1 MSKLSLTEATM
12 LALQGKLEES
22 KPATHRRSKK
32 QENIDVN
39 VDDKTAVSVIGN
51 ETIVD
56 TEKATIIV
64 DKKEDEF
71 VPETSDG
78 IVDDTSLPME
88 APDEDVVE
96 VPVDGDETIIPED
109 KVPVEQDDEDEAVLD
124 AEADVDLPLGDTETE
139 EDDEDDE
146 DDDEEDEED
155 KEESKKVESK
165 SKKTETLG
173 YHAGQCPDCK
183 SDDLSFEEP
192 NIYEDGM
199 DYPFHC
205 NSCGAD
211 GVERYN
217 IDYVESETNELDE
230 SKKVEKVNKDNIDIN
245 NAIANPQLKA
255 NREKIRQ
262 AGYETDKKSV
272 TNPRNGRTFQ
282 TKYAPNKDKIDWK
295 NRLDKEKT
303 DFTAIVGPESD
314 KIPSSRKIK
323 QRSTLATYSKADAD
337 AYGVKYGPE
346 RESKKTESV
355 EDVEDIYKSTNL
367 FKALCDEVEDITCE
381 DGEKPSRE
389 QIEKAVDI
397 VINGYDYIWEDLHT
411 ALRTEIDKITG
422 YNEDTDSFKPRYE
435 AKSKRRSLGKVTEK
449 VIKYSSKTFKEALNK
464 YYTTNTKTIES
475 VDLTKFNAGRNFI
488 KMEVKL
494 TNKDGMVASKI
505 LEMKEIAKNKNF
517 TKYAMVENSR
527 IKNES
532 KSNISML
539 VATNKDK
546 VLECKY
552 IKK

>member
-109 KVPVEQDDEDEAVLD
+109 EVPVEQADEDEAVLD

-139 EDDEDDE
+139 EDND
-146 DDDEEDEED
+146 ED
-155 KEESKKVESK
+155 KEESKKVESV
-165 SKKTETLG
+165 EIEV
-173 YHAGQCPDCK
+173 
-183 SDDLSFEEP
+183 SDDGKEVEVTTDNGEEVEVKDETP
-192 NIYEDGM
+192 EENEEDS
-199 DYPFHC
+199 DT
-205 NSCGAD
+205 
-211 GVERYN
+211 
-217 IDYVESETNELDE
+217 ESEDE
-230 SKKVEKVNKDNIDIN
+230 TSIEVPEDVEENKKVEKVNKDNIDIN

-355 EDVEDIYKSTNL
+355 EDVEDIYKSSNL
-367 FKALCDEVEDITCE
+367 FKAMCDEVEDMTCE
-381 DGEKPSRE
+381 DEIQPTKE
-389 QIEKAVDI
+389 QIDEIVDAF
-397 VINGYDYIWEDLHT
+397 INGYDFVWEDIHI
-411 ALRTEIDKITG
+411 ALRDEIDRVMNKKPETE
-422 YNEDTDSFKPRYE
+422 NLKPRYE

-475 VDLTKFNAGRNFI
+475 VDLTKFSAGRNFI

>member
-22 KPATHRRSKK
+22 KPAIHRRSKK

-71 VPETSDG
+71 TPETSDG

-88 APDEDVVE
+88 APNEDVVE

-109 KVPVEQDDEDEAVLD
+109 EVEQADEDEAVLD
-124 AEADVDLPLGDTETE
+124 AEADVDLPLADTETE
-139 EDDEDDE
+139 N
-146 DDDEEDEED
+146 EEDEED
-155 KEESKKVESK
+155 KEESKKVESV
-165 SKKTETLG
+165 EIEV
-173 YHAGQCPDCK
+173 
-183 SDDLSFEEP
+183 SDDGKEVEVTTDNGEEVEVKDETP
-192 NIYEDGM
+192 EENEEDN
-199 DYPFHC
+199 DT
-205 NSCGAD
+205 
-211 GVERYN
+211 
-217 IDYVESETNELDE
+217 ESEDEISIEVPEDVEIPEDVEE
-230 SKKVEKVNKDNIDIN
+230 SKKVESKDKYTLDNIDDAIHN
-245 NAIANPQLKA
+245 IRSKIAKQRNYDRRRDAVCLSIGDDDAVYKPMYDELKKLNAI
-255 NREKIRQ
+255 
-262 AGYETDKKSV
+262 KKDLL
-272 TNPRNGRTFQ
+272 
-282 TKYAPNKDKIDWK
+282 A
-295 NRLDKEKT
+295 KE
-303 DFTAIVGPESD
+303 DN
-314 KIPSSRKIK
+314 
-323 QRSTLATYSKADAD
+323 
-337 AYGVKYGPE
+337 
-346 RESKKTESV
+346 KTESKTIKK
-355 EDVEDIYKSTNL
+355 EDIEKPAEDIYKSSNL
-367 FKALCDEVEDITCE
+367 FKALCDEVEDITCQ

-389 QIEKAVDI
+389 QIEEAVDT
-397 VINGYDYIWEDLHT
+397 VINGYDSIWEDLHT
-411 ALRTEIDKITG
+411 ALKTEIDKITG
-422 YNEDTDSFKPRYE
+422 YDEETDSFKPRYE
-435 AKSKRRSLGKVTEK
+435 AKSHRKSLGKVTEK

-475 VDLTKFNAGRNFI
+475 VDLTKFSAGRNFI

-505 LEMKEIAKNKNF
+505 LEMKEIARNKNF
-517 TKYAMVENSR
+517 TKYAMIENSK
-527 IKNES
+527 IKKES

>member
-96 VPVDGDETIIPED
+96 VPVDGNDTIIPED
-109 KVPVEQDDEDEAVLD
+109 EVPVEQADEDEAVLD

-139 EDDEDDE
+139 EDND
-146 DDDEEDEED
+146 ED
-155 KEESKKVESK
+155 KEESKKVESV
-165 SKKTETLG
+165 EIEV
-173 YHAGQCPDCK
+173 
-183 SDDLSFEEP
+183 SDDGKDVEVTTDNGEEVEVKDETP
-192 NIYEDGM
+192 EENEEDS
-199 DYPFHC
+199 DT
-205 NSCGAD
+205 
-211 GVERYN
+211 
-217 IDYVESETNELDE
+217 ESEDETSIEAPEDVEE
-230 SKKVEKVNKDNIDIN
+230 SKKVESIDT
-245 NAIANPQLKA
+245 
-255 NREKIRQ
+255 EH
-262 AGYETDKKSV
+262 
-272 TNPRNGRTFQ
+272 
-282 TKYAPNKDKIDWK
+282 
-295 NRLDKEKT
+295 
-303 DFTAIVGPESD
+303 
-314 KIPSSRKIK
+314 
-323 QRSTLATYSKADAD
+323 AT
-337 AYGVKYGPE
+337 
-346 RESKKTESV
+346 
-355 EDVEDIYKSTNL
+355 EDIYKSTNL

-381 DGEKPSRE
+381 DGEKPSKE

-397 VINGYDYIWEDLHT
+397 VINGYDYIWEDLHI
-411 ALRTEIDKITG
+411 ALKTEIDKITG

-475 VDLTKFNAGRNFI
+475 VDLTKFSAGRNFI

>member
-96 VPVDGDETIIPED
+96 VPVDGNDTIIPED
-109 KVPVEQDDEDEAVLD
+109 EVPVEQADEDEAVLD

-139 EDDEDDE
+139 EDND
-146 DDDEEDEED
+146 ED
-155 KEESKKVESK
+155 KEESKKVESV
-165 SKKTETLG
+165 EIEV
-173 YHAGQCPDCK
+173 
-183 SDDLSFEEP
+183 SDDGKEVEVTTDNGEEVEVKDETP
-192 NIYEDGM
+192 EENEEDN
-199 DYPFHC
+199 DT
-205 NSCGAD
+205 
-211 GVERYN
+211 
-217 IDYVESETNELDE
+217 ESEDETSIEVPEDVEIPEDVEE
-230 SKKVEKVNKDNIDIN
+230 SKTIKKEDIEKP
-245 NAIANPQLKA
+245 A
-255 NREKIRQ
+255 
-262 AGYETDKKSV
+262 
-272 TNPRNGRTFQ
+272 
-282 TKYAPNKDKIDWK
+282 
-295 NRLDKEKT
+295 
-303 DFTAIVGPESD
+303 
-314 KIPSSRKIK
+314 
-323 QRSTLATYSKADAD
+323 
-337 AYGVKYGPE
+337 
-346 RESKKTESV
+346 
-355 EDVEDIYKSTNL
+355 EDIYKSSNL
-367 FKALCDEVEDITCE
+367 FKALCDEVEDITCQ

-389 QIEKAVDI
+389 QIEEAVDT
-397 VINGYDYIWEDLHT
+397 VINGYDSIWEDLHT
-411 ALRTEIDKITG
+411 ALKIEIDKITG
-422 YNEDTDSFKPRYE
+422 YDEETDSFKPRYE
-435 AKSKRRSLGKVTEK
+435 AKSHRKSLGKVTEK

-475 VDLTKFNAGRNFI
+475 VDLTKFSAGRNFI

-505 LEMKEIAKNKNF
+505 LEMKEIARNKNF
-517 TKYAMVENSR
+517 TKYAMIENSK
-527 IKNES
+527 IKKES

>member
-22 KPATHRRSKK
+22 VPATHRKRSKK

-56 TEKATIIV
+56 TEDATIIV

-88 APDEDVVE
+88 APEEDVVE

-109 KVPVEQDDEDEAVLD
+109 EIPEEQADEDEAVLN
-124 AEADVDLPLGDTETE
+124 AEADVDLPLGNTE
-139 EDDEDDE
+139 D
-146 DDDEEDEED
+146 DEED
-155 KEESKKVESK
+155 KEESKKVQENV
-165 SKKTETLG
+165 EIEV
-173 YHAGQCPDCK
+173 
-183 SDDLSFEEP
+183 SDDGKEIEVTTDDGEEVEVKDETP
-192 NIYEDGM
+192 EENEEVENDNNEEETSIEVPEEEKEDEVIEE
-199 DYPFHC
+199 
-205 NSCGAD
+205 NKKLKKEAT
-211 GVERYN
+211 E
-217 IDYVESETNELDE
+217 DE
-230 SKKVEKVNKDNIDIN
+230 
-245 NAIANPQLKA
+245 
-255 NREKIRQ
+255 
-262 AGYETDKKSV
+262 
-272 TNPRNGRTFQ
+272 
-282 TKYAPNKDKIDWK
+282 
-295 NRLDKEKT
+295 
-303 DFTAIVGPESD
+303 
-314 KIPSSRKIK
+314 
-323 QRSTLATYSKADAD
+323 
-337 AYGVKYGPE
+337 
-346 RESKKTESV
+346 
-355 EDVEDIYKSTNL
+355 IYKSSNL
-367 FKALCDEVEDITCE
+367 FKALCDEVTDIVCQ
-381 DGEKPSRE
+381 DGEKPTQE
-389 QIEKAVDI
+389 QIEQAVDA

-411 ALRTEIDKITG
+411 ALQNEIDKITG
-422 YNEDTDSFKPRYE
+422 YNEETDSFKPRYE
-435 AKSKRRSLGKVTEK
+435 AKSHKKSLGKVTEK

-464 YYTTNTKTIES
+464 FYTSNTKTIEK
-475 VDLTKFNAGRNFI
+475 VELTKFDMGKNSI

-517 TKYAMVENSR
+517 TKYSMVENSR
-527 IKNES
+527 IKTEN

>member
-96 VPVDGDETIIPED
+96 VPVDGDDTIIPED
-109 KVPVEQDDEDEAVLD
+109 EVPVEQADEDEAVLD
-124 AEADVDLPLGDTETE
+124 AEADVDLPLGDTGTENE
-139 EDDEDDE
+139 EDSDTES
-146 DDDEEDEED
+146 EDETSIEAPED
-155 KEESKKVESK
+155 VEENKKVESID
-165 SKKTETLG
+165 TE
-173 YHAGQCPDCK
+173 HA
-183 SDDLSFEEP
+183 
-192 NIYEDGM
+192 
-199 DYPFHC
+199 
-205 NSCGAD
+205 
-211 GVERYN
+211 
-217 IDYVESETNELDE
+217 T
-230 SKKVEKVNKDNIDIN
+230 
-245 NAIANPQLKA
+245 
-255 NREKIRQ
+255 
-262 AGYETDKKSV
+262 
-272 TNPRNGRTFQ
+272 
-282 TKYAPNKDKIDWK
+282 
-295 NRLDKEKT
+295 
-303 DFTAIVGPESD
+303 
-314 KIPSSRKIK
+314 
-323 QRSTLATYSKADAD
+323 
-337 AYGVKYGPE
+337 
-346 RESKKTESV
+346 
-355 EDVEDIYKSTNL
+355 EDIYKSTNL

-397 VINGYDYIWEDLHT
+397 VINGYDYIWEDLHI
-411 ALRTEIDKITG
+411 ALKTEIDKITG

-475 VDLTKFNAGRNFI
+475 VDLTKFSAGRNFI

>member
-96 VPVDGDETIIPED
+96 VPVDGNDTIIPED
-109 KVPVEQDDEDEAVLD
+109 EVPVEQVDEDEAVLD

-139 EDDEDDE
+139 EDND
-146 DDDEEDEED
+146 ED
-155 KEESKKVESK
+155 KEESKKVESV
-165 SKKTETLG
+165 EIEV
-173 YHAGQCPDCK
+173 
-183 SDDLSFEEP
+183 SDDGKDVEVTTDNGEEVEVKDETP
-192 NIYEDGM
+192 EENEEDS
-199 DYPFHC
+199 DT
-205 NSCGAD
+205 
-211 GVERYN
+211 
-217 IDYVESETNELDE
+217 ESEDE
-230 SKKVEKVNKDNIDIN
+230 TSIEVPEDVEENKKVESIDT
-245 NAIANPQLKA
+245 
-255 NREKIRQ
+255 EH
-262 AGYETDKKSV
+262 
-272 TNPRNGRTFQ
+272 
-282 TKYAPNKDKIDWK
+282 
-295 NRLDKEKT
+295 
-303 DFTAIVGPESD
+303 
-314 KIPSSRKIK
+314 
-323 QRSTLATYSKADAD
+323 AT
-337 AYGVKYGPE
+337 
-346 RESKKTESV
+346 
-355 EDVEDIYKSTNL
+355 EDIYKSTNL

-381 DGEKPSRE
+381 DGEKPSKE

-397 VINGYDYIWEDLHT
+397 VINGYDYIWEDLHI
-411 ALRTEIDKITG
+411 ALKTEIDKITG

-475 VDLTKFNAGRNFI
+475 VDLTKFSAGRNFI

>member
-96 VPVDGDETIIPED
+96 VPVDGDDTIIPED
-109 KVPVEQDDEDEAVLD
+109 EVPVEQADEDEAVLD

-139 EDDEDDE
+139 EDND
-146 DDDEEDEED
+146 ED
-155 KEESKKVESK
+155 KEESKKVESV
-165 SKKTETLG
+165 EIEV
-173 YHAGQCPDCK
+173 
-183 SDDLSFEEP
+183 SDDGKDVEVTTDNGEEVEVKDETP
-192 NIYEDGM
+192 EENEEDS
-199 DYPFHC
+199 DT
-205 NSCGAD
+205 
-211 GVERYN
+211 
-217 IDYVESETNELDE
+217 ESEDE
-230 SKKVEKVNKDNIDIN
+230 TSIEVPEDVEENKKVESIDT
-245 NAIANPQLKA
+245 
-255 NREKIRQ
+255 EH
-262 AGYETDKKSV
+262 
-272 TNPRNGRTFQ
+272 
-282 TKYAPNKDKIDWK
+282 
-295 NRLDKEKT
+295 
-303 DFTAIVGPESD
+303 
-314 KIPSSRKIK
+314 
-323 QRSTLATYSKADAD
+323 AT
-337 AYGVKYGPE
+337 
-346 RESKKTESV
+346 
-355 EDVEDIYKSTNL
+355 EDIYKSTNL

-381 DGEKPSRE
+381 DGEKPSKE

-397 VINGYDYIWEDLHT
+397 VINGYDYIWEDLHI
-411 ALRTEIDKITG
+411 ALKTEIDKITG

-475 VDLTKFNAGRNFI
+475 VDLTKFSAGRNFI

>member
-88 APDEDVVE
+88 APDEDAVE
-96 VPVDGDETIIPED
+96 VPVDGDDTIIPED
-109 KVPVEQDDEDEAVLD
+109 EVPVEQADEDEAVLD

-139 EDDEDDE
+139 EDND
-146 DDDEEDEED
+146 ED
-155 KEESKKVESK
+155 KEESKKVESV
-165 SKKTETLG
+165 EIEV
-173 YHAGQCPDCK
+173 
-183 SDDLSFEEP
+183 SDDGKDVEVTTDNGEEVEVKDETP
-192 NIYEDGM
+192 EENEEDS
-199 DYPFHC
+199 DT
-205 NSCGAD
+205 
-211 GVERYN
+211 
-217 IDYVESETNELDE
+217 ESEDE
-230 SKKVEKVNKDNIDIN
+230 TSIEAPEDVEENKKVESIDT
-245 NAIANPQLKA
+245 
-255 NREKIRQ
+255 EH
-262 AGYETDKKSV
+262 
-272 TNPRNGRTFQ
+272 
-282 TKYAPNKDKIDWK
+282 
-295 NRLDKEKT
+295 
-303 DFTAIVGPESD
+303 
-314 KIPSSRKIK
+314 
-323 QRSTLATYSKADAD
+323 AT
-337 AYGVKYGPE
+337 
-346 RESKKTESV
+346 
-355 EDVEDIYKSTNL
+355 EDIYKSTNL

-381 DGEKPSRE
+381 DGEKPSKE

-397 VINGYDYIWEDLHT
+397 VINGYDYIWEDLHI
-411 ALRTEIDKITG
+411 ALKTEIDKITG

-475 VDLTKFNAGRNFI
+475 VDLTKFSAGRNFI

>member
-96 VPVDGDETIIPED
+96 VPVDGDDTIIPED
-109 KVPVEQDDEDEAVLD
+109 EVPVEQADEDEAVLD

-139 EDDEDDE
+139 EDND
-146 DDDEEDEED
+146 ED
-155 KEESKKVESK
+155 KEESKKVESV
-165 SKKTETLG
+165 EIEV
-173 YHAGQCPDCK
+173 
-183 SDDLSFEEP
+183 SDDGKDVEVTTDNGEEVEVKDETP
-192 NIYEDGM
+192 EENEEDS
-199 DYPFHC
+199 DT
-205 NSCGAD
+205 
-211 GVERYN
+211 
-217 IDYVESETNELDE
+217 ESEDE
-230 SKKVEKVNKDNIDIN
+230 TSIEVPEDVEENKKVESIDT
-245 NAIANPQLKA
+245 
-255 NREKIRQ
+255 EH
-262 AGYETDKKSV
+262 
-272 TNPRNGRTFQ
+272 
-282 TKYAPNKDKIDWK
+282 
-295 NRLDKEKT
+295 
-303 DFTAIVGPESD
+303 
-314 KIPSSRKIK
+314 
-323 QRSTLATYSKADAD
+323 AT
-337 AYGVKYGPE
+337 
-346 RESKKTESV
+346 
-355 EDVEDIYKSTNL
+355 EDIYKSTNL

-397 VINGYDYIWEDLHT
+397 VINGYDYIWEDLHI
-411 ALRTEIDKITG
+411 ALKTEIDKITG

-475 VDLTKFNAGRNFI
+475 VDLTKFSAGRNFI

>member
-96 VPVDGDETIIPED
+96 VPVDGDDTIIPED
-109 KVPVEQDDEDEAVLD
+109 EVPVEQADEDEAVLD

-139 EDDEDDE
+139 EDND
-146 DDDEEDEED
+146 ED
-155 KEESKKVESK
+155 KEESKKVESV
-165 SKKTETLG
+165 EIEV
-173 YHAGQCPDCK
+173 
-183 SDDLSFEEP
+183 SDDGKDVEVTTDNGEEVEVKDETP
-192 NIYEDGM
+192 EENEEDS
-199 DYPFHC
+199 DT
-205 NSCGAD
+205 
-211 GVERYN
+211 
-217 IDYVESETNELDE
+217 ESEDE
-230 SKKVEKVNKDNIDIN
+230 TSIEAPEDVEENKKVESIDT
-245 NAIANPQLKA
+245 
-255 NREKIRQ
+255 EH
-262 AGYETDKKSV
+262 
-272 TNPRNGRTFQ
+272 
-282 TKYAPNKDKIDWK
+282 
-295 NRLDKEKT
+295 
-303 DFTAIVGPESD
+303 
-314 KIPSSRKIK
+314 
-323 QRSTLATYSKADAD
+323 AT
-337 AYGVKYGPE
+337 
-346 RESKKTESV
+346 
-355 EDVEDIYKSTNL
+355 EDIYKSTNL

-381 DGEKPSRE
+381 DGEKPSKE

-397 VINGYDYIWEDLHT
+397 VINGYDYIWEDLHI
-411 ALRTEIDKITG
+411 ALKTEIDKITG

-475 VDLTKFNAGRNFI
+475 VDLTKFSAGRNFI

>member
-1 MSKLSLTEATM
+1 MSKLNLTEATM

-22 KPATHRRSKK
+22 KPVKHSKMARKLTKK
-32 QENIDVN
+32 QENIDIN
-39 VDDKTAVSVIGN
+39 VDEKTAVSVMGN

-96 VPVDGDETIIPED
+96 VPVDGDDTIIPED
-109 KVPVEQDDEDEAVLD
+109 EVPVEQADEDEAVLD

-139 EDDEDDE
+139 EDND
-146 DDDEEDEED
+146 ED
-155 KEESKKVESK
+155 KEESKKVESV
-165 SKKTETLG
+165 EIEV
-173 YHAGQCPDCK
+173 
-183 SDDLSFEEP
+183 SDDGKDVEVTTDNGEEVEVKDETP
-192 NIYEDGM
+192 EENEEDS
-199 DYPFHC
+199 DT
-205 NSCGAD
+205 
-211 GVERYN
+211 
-217 IDYVESETNELDE
+217 ESEDE
-230 SKKVEKVNKDNIDIN
+230 TSIEAPEDVEENKKVEKVNKDNIDIN

-355 EDVEDIYKSTNL
+355 EDVEDIYKSSNL
-367 FKALCDEVEDITCE
+367 FKALCDEITDIVVEDDEQPTQ
-381 DGEKPSRE
+381 E
-389 QIEKAVDI
+389 QIETAVDV

-411 ALRTEIDKITG
+411 ALRTEIDKVTG
-422 YNEDTDSFKPRYE
+422 KGDGDEYQPRYE
-435 AKSKRRSLGKVTEK
+435 AKSHRKSLGAVTEAK
-449 VIKYSSKTFKEALNK
+449 TVKYSSKSFKEALNK
-464 YYTTNTKTIES
+464 FYTSNTKTIES
-475 VDLTKFNAGRNFI
+475 VELTKFDMTRDTI
-488 KMEVKL
+488 KLEAKL
-494 TNKDGMVASKI
+494 TNKDGMTTTKI
-505 LEMKEIAKNKNF
+505 LEMKKVANNKNF
-517 TKYAMVENSR
+517 TKYAIKENS
-527 IKNES
+527 KVKTES
-532 KSNISML
+532 KSNITML
-539 VATNKDK
+539 ISTNKDNI
-546 VLECKY
+546 LECKY
-552 IKK
+552 IRK

>member
-96 VPVDGDETIIPED
+96 VPVDGNDTIIPED
-109 KVPVEQDDEDEAVLD
+109 EVPVEQADEDEAVLD

-139 EDDEDDE
+139 EDND
-146 DDDEEDEED
+146 ED
-155 KEESKKVESK
+155 KEESKKVESV
-165 SKKTETLG
+165 EIEV
-173 YHAGQCPDCK
+173 
-183 SDDLSFEEP
+183 SDDGKDVEVTTDNGEEVEVKDETP
-192 NIYEDGM
+192 EENEEDS
-199 DYPFHC
+199 DT
-205 NSCGAD
+205 
-211 GVERYN
+211 
-217 IDYVESETNELDE
+217 ESEDE
-230 SKKVEKVNKDNIDIN
+230 TPIEAPEDVEENKKVESIDT
-245 NAIANPQLKA
+245 
-255 NREKIRQ
+255 EH
-262 AGYETDKKSV
+262 
-272 TNPRNGRTFQ
+272 
-282 TKYAPNKDKIDWK
+282 
-295 NRLDKEKT
+295 
-303 DFTAIVGPESD
+303 
-314 KIPSSRKIK
+314 
-323 QRSTLATYSKADAD
+323 AT
-337 AYGVKYGPE
+337 
-346 RESKKTESV
+346 
-355 EDVEDIYKSTNL
+355 EDIYKSTNL

-381 DGEKPSRE
+381 DGEKPSKE

-397 VINGYDYIWEDLHT
+397 VINGYDYIWEDLHI
-411 ALRTEIDKITG
+411 ALKTEIDKITG

-475 VDLTKFNAGRNFI
+475 VDLTKFSAGRNFI

>member
-96 VPVDGDETIIPED
+96 VPVDGDDTIIPED
-109 KVPVEQDDEDEAVLD
+109 EVPVEQADEDEAVLD

-139 EDDEDDE
+139 EDND
-146 DDDEEDEED
+146 ED
-155 KEESKKVESK
+155 KEESKKVESV
-165 SKKTETLG
+165 EIEV
-173 YHAGQCPDCK
+173 
-183 SDDLSFEEP
+183 SDDGKDVEVTTDNGEEVEVKDETP
-192 NIYEDGM
+192 EENEEDS
-199 DYPFHC
+199 DT
-205 NSCGAD
+205 
-211 GVERYN
+211 
-217 IDYVESETNELDE
+217 ESEDE
-230 SKKVEKVNKDNIDIN
+230 TSIEAPEDVEENKKVESIDT
-245 NAIANPQLKA
+245 
-255 NREKIRQ
+255 EH
-262 AGYETDKKSV
+262 
-272 TNPRNGRTFQ
+272 
-282 TKYAPNKDKIDWK
+282 
-295 NRLDKEKT
+295 
-303 DFTAIVGPESD
+303 
-314 KIPSSRKIK
+314 
-323 QRSTLATYSKADAD
+323 AT
-337 AYGVKYGPE
+337 
-346 RESKKTESV
+346 
-355 EDVEDIYKSTNL
+355 EDIYKSTNL

-381 DGEKPSRE
+381 DGEKPSKE

-397 VINGYDYIWEDLHT
+397 VINGYDYIWEDLHI
-411 ALRTEIDKITG
+411 ALKTEIDKITG
-422 YNEDTDSFKPRYE
+422 YNEDTDSFTPRYE

-475 VDLTKFNAGRNFI
+475 VDLTKFSAGRNFI

>member
-88 APDEDVVE
+88 APDEDAVE
-96 VPVDGDETIIPED
+96 VPVDGDDTIIPED
-109 KVPVEQDDEDEAVLD
+109 EVPVEQADEDEAVLD

-139 EDDEDDE
+139 EDND
-146 DDDEEDEED
+146 ED
-155 KEESKKVESK
+155 KEESKKVESV
-165 SKKTETLG
+165 EIEI
-173 YHAGQCPDCK
+173 
-183 SDDLSFEEP
+183 SDDGKDVEVTTDNGEEVEVKDETP
-192 NIYEDGM
+192 EENEEDS
-199 DYPFHC
+199 DT
-205 NSCGAD
+205 
-211 GVERYN
+211 
-217 IDYVESETNELDE
+217 ESEDE
-230 SKKVEKVNKDNIDIN
+230 TSIEAPEDVEENKKVESIDT
-245 NAIANPQLKA
+245 
-255 NREKIRQ
+255 EH
-262 AGYETDKKSV
+262 
-272 TNPRNGRTFQ
+272 
-282 TKYAPNKDKIDWK
+282 
-295 NRLDKEKT
+295 
-303 DFTAIVGPESD
+303 
-314 KIPSSRKIK
+314 
-323 QRSTLATYSKADAD
+323 AT
-337 AYGVKYGPE
+337 
-346 RESKKTESV
+346 
-355 EDVEDIYKSTNL
+355 EDIYKSTNL

-397 VINGYDYIWEDLHT
+397 VINGYDYIWEDLHI
-411 ALRTEIDKITG
+411 ALKTEIDKITG

-475 VDLTKFNAGRNFI
+475 VDLTKFSAGRNFI

>member
-109 KVPVEQDDEDEAVLD
+109 EVPVEQADEDEAVLD

-139 EDDEDDE
+139 EDND
-146 DDDEEDEED
+146 ED

-165 SKKTETLG
+165 KLNEDFWSSEMLTWEEWLEEWFEREANYRAEQDTTVDVDSMSPEEIERLDSKLYDEVRADMEANEEKLKKE
-173 YHAGQCPDCK
+173 YQQYIQDYINNA
-183 SDDLSFEEP
+183 DDYIAQLKKQ
-192 NIYEDGM
+192 
-199 DYPFHC
+199 HKK
-205 NSCGAD
+205 
-211 GVERYN
+211 
-217 IDYVESETNELDE
+217 E
-230 SKKVEKVNKDNIDIN
+230 SKKVESVEIEVSDDGKEVEVTTDNGEEVEVKD
-245 NAIANPQLKA
+245 
-255 NREKIRQ
+255 
-262 AGYETDKKSV
+262 ETPEEDVEADNVDNDEETSIE
-272 TNPRNGRTFQ
+272 
-282 TKYAPNKDKIDWK
+282 APEDV
-295 NRLDKEKT
+295 E
-303 DFTAIVGPESD
+303 
-314 KIPSSRKIK
+314 
-323 QRSTLATYSKADAD
+323 
-337 AYGVKYGPE
+337 
-346 RESKKTESV
+346 ESKKVESIDTEHAT
-355 EDVEDIYKSTNL
+355 EDIYKSSNL
-367 FKALCDEVEDITCE
+367 FKAMCDEVEDMTCE
-381 DGEKPSRE
+381 DEIQPTKE
-389 QIEKAVDI
+389 QIDEIVDAF
-397 VINGYDYIWEDLHT
+397 INGYDFVWEDIHI
-411 ALRTEIDKITG
+411 ALRDEIDRVMNKKPETE
-422 YNEDTDSFKPRYE
+422 NLKPRYE
-435 AKSKRRSLGKVTEK
+435 AKSKRKSLGKVTEK

>member
-88 APDEDVVE
+88 AP
-96 VPVDGDETIIPED
+96 VPVDGNDTIIPED
-109 KVPVEQDDEDEAVLD
+109 EVPVEQADEDEAVLD

-139 EDDEDDE
+139 EDND
-146 DDDEEDEED
+146 ED
-155 KEESKKVESK
+155 KEESKKVESV
-165 SKKTETLG
+165 EIEV
-173 YHAGQCPDCK
+173 
-183 SDDLSFEEP
+183 SDDGKDVEVTTDNGEEVEVKDETP
-192 NIYEDGM
+192 EENEEDS
-199 DYPFHC
+199 DT
-205 NSCGAD
+205 
-211 GVERYN
+211 
-217 IDYVESETNELDE
+217 ESEDE
-230 SKKVEKVNKDNIDIN
+230 TPIEAPEDVEENKKVESIDT
-245 NAIANPQLKA
+245 
-255 NREKIRQ
+255 EH
-262 AGYETDKKSV
+262 
-272 TNPRNGRTFQ
+272 
-282 TKYAPNKDKIDWK
+282 
-295 NRLDKEKT
+295 
-303 DFTAIVGPESD
+303 
-314 KIPSSRKIK
+314 
-323 QRSTLATYSKADAD
+323 AT
-337 AYGVKYGPE
+337 
-346 RESKKTESV
+346 
-355 EDVEDIYKSTNL
+355 EDIYKSTNL

-381 DGEKPSRE
+381 DGEKPSKE

-397 VINGYDYIWEDLHT
+397 VINGYDYIWEDLHI
-411 ALRTEIDKITG
+411 ALKTEIDKITG

-475 VDLTKFNAGRNFI
+475 VDLTKFSAGRNFI